1 MYISES
7 TEGFGRGTIVIIAL
21 NVFMICMMI
30 AGFILD
36 RKQKKADAKK
46 KIEKGG
52 VNYDEYEEAKNN
64 NSASVSV
71 EMKQIRKV

>member
-1 MYISES
+1 
-7 TEGFGRGTIVIIAL
+7 
-21 NVFMICMMI
+21 MICMMI